1 MFARDLRQVKY
12 RLDKRSY
19 FYTHICLIQI
29 SVLSKIFGSK
39 CEQSLKPK
47 LPLLS
52 TASFGLFLCF
62 RNSYVPSSFSRR
74 RFFFFFLST
83 NANALISLLSLL
95 LSSIFEVS
103 FGKSNDQNNKTSCTK
118 KQEFQLSFLYIFKW
132 ESREK
137 FVLIF
142 TEIGLE
148 GQSAFLRGK
157 RLFCLITFIGL
168 FRNLSSTWVSRQ
180 LFHHRSLT

>member
-39 CEQSLKPK
+39 CKQSLKPK

-118 KQEFQLSFLYIFKW
+118 KTRISIKLFVYFQMGKQRKICVDLYWDRVRGSKCVPSW
-132 ESREK
+132 K
-137 FVLIF
+137 ALVLF
-142 TEIGLE
+142 DHVH
-148 GQSAFLRGK
+148 R
-157 RLFCLITFIGL
+157 TF
-168 FRNLSSTWVSRQ
+168 
-180 LFHHRSLT
+180 